1 MTKAADL
8 IAALLPRRPAPMLER
23 HTGLPYGWGL
33 WMRGLP
39 ARLGTISRE
48 KAEAVVTAFAGR
60 PPPPGSIAPALNR
73 LQSVRSLFYQ
83 NWEPPPREERGIRF
97 AASTIS
103 VLMHLLFVALLVL
116 VAVVKL
122 PPPPSSSSEGSRVRV
137 EFIGQGTPEEEGGG
151 APVAQQ
157 SPAPASATA
166 ASGAVPQRP
175 APQAAASAEPAP
187 PQPQPPA
194 VPPLPTRD
202 IPEPS
207 VPASQQPLQ
216 VTETPIPTR
225 EFVLPPPVPPTE
237 IAPPQ
242 VRPSEIQVPVREVAI
257 AEAPTVRRDIPLR
270 PIDTPQVQLPTQE
283 IRQREI
289 AAPIAPPA
297 LRPIPVP
304 DSSAAATAELQ
315 TPEASIRQREIAAPS
330 SSRPS
335 TASAAADTS
344 DASSASAREPAASA
358 GTPSTSRSSAARG
371 IQPGASA
378 AGPAAA
384 DRPGGWATPARA
396 DDWGAST
403 RNAPGDSG
411 ANAGTTPG
419 LFNAD
424 GSVRLPGDGAGTETA
439 DRGAPGGNNDA
450 WTREQIEQA
459 GTWLQRPPYDYEPTT
474 FDKYW
479 VPNESLLAEWVR
491 RNIRET
497 VIPIPGTNKKIRC
510 VVSVL
515 QLGGGCGLFDPN
527 LNEQPAQARPPPE
540 IPVKRTPI
548 PTDS

>member
-1 MTKAADL
+1 
-8 IAALLPRRPAPMLER
+8 MLER

-39 ARLGTISRE
+39 ARLGIISRE
-48 KAEAVVTAFAGR
+48 KAEAVVAAFTMR
-60 PPPPGSIAPALNR
+60 PAPPPGRIAPALN
-73 LQSVRSLFYQ
+73 LFQSVRSLFYQ
-83 NWEPPPREERGIRF
+83 NWDPPPREERGIRV

-103 VLMHLLFVALLVL
+103 VLMHLLFVALLIF

-122 PPPPSSSSEGSRVRV
+122 PPAPSSSSEGSRVRI
-137 EFIGQGTPEEEGGG
+137 EFIGEGTPEEEGGG
-151 APVAQQ
+151 PPAAQE
-157 SPAPASATA
+157 SPAPAPAAAPASVASSAAAQSRQPLSAT
-166 ASGAVPQRP
+166 
-175 APQAAASAEPAP
+175 ASAEPEP
-187 PQPQPPA
+187 SQPPA

-216 VTETPIPTR
+216 VTETPVPTH

-237 IAPPQ
+237 IMPPQ
-242 VRPSEIQVPVREVAI
+242 VRPSEVQVPVREVAI
-257 AEAPTVRRDIPLR
+257 AETPTVRRDLPQR
-270 PIDTPQVQLPTQE
+270 PIDTPQVQRPVPEL
-283 IRQREI
+283 RQREI
-289 AAPIAPPA
+289 AAPTTAPA
-297 LRPIPVP
+297 LRAPLPTRTP
-304 DSSAAATAELQ
+304 EPAELQ
-315 TPEASIRQREIAAPS
+315 VPEASVRQREIAAPS
-330 SSRPS
+330 PS
-335 TASAAADTS
+335 QSAAVSATADANTATA
-344 DASSASAREPAASA
+344 ASSQRTPQPSASA
-358 GTPSTSRSSAARG
+358 GTPSASRGEAARG
-371 IQPGASA
+371 NQPNASA

-384 DRPGGWATPARA
+384 DRPGGWATPARG

-403 RNAPGDSG
+403 RNTPGDSG

-424 GSVRLPGDGAGTETA
+424 GSVRLPGEGVGEGTA
-439 DRGAPGGNNDA
+439 DRGGPGGDNDE
-450 WTREQIEQA
+450 WTRERIEQA

-479 VPNESLLAEWVR
+479 APNESLLAEWVR

>member
-1 MTKAADL
+1 M
-8 IAALLPRRPAPMLER
+8 LPRRPAPMLER

-48 KAEAVVTAFAGR
+48 KAESVVAAFAGR
-60 PPPPGSIAPALNR
+60 AAPAPGPIAPALNR
-73 LQSVRSLFYQ
+73 LQAVRALFYQ
-83 NWEPPPREERGIRF
+83 TWDPPPREERGIRW
-97 AASTIS
+97 AASAIS

-116 VAVVKL
+116 VAVVRL
-122 PPPPSSSSEGSRVRV
+122 PPPSTSSEGSRVRI

-151 APVAQQ
+151 APAAQQ
-157 SPAPASATA
+157 SPAPAASASA
-166 ASGAVPQRP
+166 AAGAAQQRP

-187 PQPQPPA
+187 PQPPA

-216 VTETPIPTR
+216 VTETPVPTR

-242 VRPSEIQVPVREVAI
+242 VRPSDIQVPVREIAI
-257 AEAPTVRRDIPLR
+257 AETPTVRRDIPQR
-270 PIDTPQVQLPTQE
+270 PIDMPQVQLPAQQ

-289 AAPIAPPA
+289 AAPVDVPA
-297 LRPIPVP
+297 LRPMPVP
-304 DSSAAATAELQ
+304 DSAPATVELR
-315 TPEASIRQREIAAPS
+315 TSEASVRQREIAAPS

-335 TASAAADTS
+335 AAGAAADAS
-344 DASSASAREPAASA
+344 DAASTSTQRSSSESAASA
-358 GTPSTSRSSAARG
+358 GTPSSRRGEPARG
-371 IQPGASA
+371 VQPGASA

-384 DRPGGWATPARA
+384 DRPGGWAAPARA

-403 RNAPGDSG
+403 RNTPGDSG
-411 ANAGTTPG
+411 ASAGTTPG

-424 GSVRLPGDGAGTETA
+424 GSVRLPGEDAGAETA
-439 DRGAPGGNNDA
+439 DRGGPGGGNDV
-450 WTREQIEQA
+450 WTRERIEQA

-479 VPNESLLAEWVR
+479 APNESLLAEWVR
-491 RNIRET
+491 KNIRET

>member
-1 MTKAADL
+1 
-8 IAALLPRRPAPMLER
+8 MLER

-48 KAEAVVTAFAGR
+48 KAEAVVAAFAGR
-60 PPPPGSIAPALNR
+60 SAPPPGPIAPALNR

-83 NWEPPPREERGIRF
+83 NWDPPPREERGIRF

-122 PPPPSSSSEGSRVRV
+122 PPPPSSSSEGSRVQI

-151 APVAQQ
+151 APAAQQ
-157 SPAPASATA
+157 SPAPAAASASA
-166 ASGAVPQRP
+166 ASGAAQQRP

-187 PQPQPPA
+187 PQPPA

-237 IAPPQ
+237 MAPPQ
-242 VRPSEIQVPVREVAI
+242 VRPSEIQVPVREVAVV
-257 AEAPTVRRDIPLR
+257 EAPSVRRDIPQR
-270 PIDTPQVQLPTQE
+270 PIDTPQVQLPMQE

-289 AAPIAPPA
+289 AAPIAAPA
-297 LRPIPVP
+297 LRPVPVP
-304 DSSAAATAELQ
+304 DSAPATAELR
-315 TPEASIRQREIAAPS
+315 TPEASLRQREVAAPS

-335 TASAAADTS
+335 TASAATDTS
-344 DASSASAREPAASA
+344 DASSTSAQRSSSESAASA
-358 GTPSTSRSSAARG
+358 GTPSTSRGEAARG

-424 GSVRLPGDGAGTETA
+424 GSVRLPGDGAGTATA
-439 DRGAPGGNNDA
+439 DRGGPGGDNDA
-450 WTREQIEQA
+450 WTRERIEQA

-479 VPNESLLAEWVR
+479 APNESLLAEWVR
-491 RNIRET
+491 KNIRET
-497 VIPIPGTNKKIRC
+497 VIPIPGTNKRIRC

-540 IPVKRTPI
+540 IPVKRTPV